1 MQPDRVVSAQRQV
14 ALAWHVGRR
23 RPVTHDAWPRQDA
36 QANRPGNRSGRH
48 DRDGRTSGEVC
59 PSGPHGAGDGVMRP
73 PTFWTNPPD
82 GPGWQAR
89 LLAPLAAIWAVVT
102 ARRIARGSGH
112 RAGVPVICVGNI
124 NVGGTG
130 KTPTVI
136 ALVERLGAGTHV
148 VTRGYGGMEK
158 GPLRV
163 DERRHSAADV
173 GDEPLLTSAFA
184 PTWVARDR
192 AAAVRAA
199 EAAGARVIVMDDGLQ
214 NPSVAK
220 DLDIVVVDAETGFGN
235 GRVIPAGP
243 LREPVEAG
251 LARADLVLTIGD
263 PNAQERFRRVWGD
276 VVSVPHARGN
286 LEVLPT
292 GMDWKGLRV
301 LAFAGIGRPEKFF
314 ATLRRL
320 EAEVVRAEALDDHQ
334 PLGDALIARLE
345 RDARS
350 LSAQLV
356 TTEKD
361 AVRLP
366 SALRQG
372 VLTLPVRLAMDDVAA
387 LDAALTGLQV
397 VPQIESE
404 VVSN

>member
-1 MQPDRVVSAQRQV
+1 
-14 ALAWHVGRR
+14 
-23 RPVTHDAWPRQDA
+23 
-36 QANRPGNRSGRH
+36 
-48 DRDGRTSGEVC
+48 
-59 PSGPHGAGDGVMRP
+59 MRP
-73 PTFWTNPPD
+73 PSFWANPPD
-82 GPGWQAR
+82 RPGWQAR
-89 LLAPLAAIWAVVT
+89 LLAPLAAIWAAAA
-102 ARRIARGSGH
+102 ARRIARRTGY

-136 ALVERLGAGTHV
+136 SLVERLGAGTHV
-148 VTRGYGGMEK
+148 VARGYGGSER

-163 DERRHSAADV
+163 DERRHGADDV
-173 GDEPLLTSAFA
+173 GDEPLLISAFA

-214 NPSVAK
+214 NPGVSA
-220 DLDIVVVDAETGFGN
+220 DLNVVVVDAETGFGN
-235 GRVIPAGP
+235 GCVMPAGP
-243 LREPVEAG
+243 LREPVAAG
-251 LARADLVLTIGD
+251 LARAHLVLSIGVPD
-263 PNAQERFRRVWGD
+263 AQERFRRIWGD
-276 VVSVPHARGN
+276 AISVSHSKGS

-314 ATLRRL
+314 ATIRDLG
-320 EAEVVRAEALDDHQ
+320 AEVVRAEALDDHQ

-366 SALRQG
+366 SASRQG
-372 VLTLPVRLAMDDVAA
+372 VLTLPVRLAMDDASV
-387 LDAALTGLQV
+387 LDAALAGLRVAQ
-397 VPQIESE
+397 PIEL
-404 VVSN
+404 

>member
-1 MQPDRVVSAQRQV
+1 
-14 ALAWHVGRR
+14 
-23 RPVTHDAWPRQDA
+23 
-36 QANRPGNRSGRH
+36 
-48 DRDGRTSGEVC
+48 
-59 PSGPHGAGDGVMRP
+59 MRP
-73 PTFWTNPPD
+73 PSFWANPPD
-82 GPGWQAR
+82 RPGWQAR
-89 LLAPLAAIWAVVT
+89 LLAPLAAIWAIVT
-102 ARRIARGSGH
+102 ARRIARGTGH

-136 ALVERLGAGTHV
+136 SLLERLGAGTHV
-148 VTRGYGGMEK
+148 VARGYGGKER

-163 DERRHSAADV
+163 DERRHSADDV
-173 GDEPLLTSAFA
+173 GDEPLLVSAFA

-220 DLDIVVVDAETGFGN
+220 DLKIVVADAATGFGN
-235 GRVIPAGP
+235 GRVMPAGP
-243 LREPVEAG
+243 LREPVVAG
-251 LARADLVLTIGD
+251 LARADLVLSIGD
-263 PNAQERFRRVWGD
+263 RDAQERFRRIWGD
-276 VVSVPHARGN
+276 AISVPHAKGS

-292 GMDWKGLRV
+292 GMDWEDLRV

-314 ATLRRL
+314 ETLRSL
-320 EAEVVRAEALDDHQ
+320 GAALVRTEALDDHQ

-366 SALRQG
+366 SSSRQG
-372 VLTLPVRLAMDDVAA
+372 VLTLPVRLAMDDASV
-387 LDAALTGLQV
+387 LDAALAGLQV
-397 VPQIESE
+397 PPPTESE
-404 VVSN
+404 DVSS

>member
-1 MQPDRVVSAQRQV
+1 
-14 ALAWHVGRR
+14 
-23 RPVTHDAWPRQDA
+23 
-36 QANRPGNRSGRH
+36 
-48 DRDGRTSGEVC
+48 
-59 PSGPHGAGDGVMRP
+59 MRP
-73 PTFWTNPPD
+73 PSFWANPPD
-82 GPGWQAR
+82 RPGWQAR
-89 LLAPLAAIWAVVT
+89 LLAPLAAIWAIGT
-102 ARRIARGSGH
+102 ARRIARGTGH

-136 ALVERLGAGTHV
+136 ALAERLGAGTHV
-148 VTRGYGGMEK
+148 VARGYGGSER

-163 DERRHSAADV
+163 DERRHRADDV

-184 PTWVARDR
+184 PTWVAPDR

-199 EAAGARVIVMDDGLQ
+199 EAAGARVIVMDDGMQ

-220 DLDIVVVDAETGFGN
+220 DLNIVVVDAETGFGN

-243 LREPVEAG
+243 LREPVAAG
-251 LARADLVLTIGD
+251 LARANLVLSIGD
-263 PNAQERFRRVWGD
+263 PDAQLRFRRMWGD
-276 VVSVPHARGN
+276 AISVPHATGS

-292 GMDWKGLRV
+292 GMDWKDLRV
-301 LAFAGIGRPEKFF
+301 LAFAGIGRPGKFF
-314 ATLRRL
+314 ATLRNL
-320 EAEVVRAEALDDHQ
+320 GAEVVRTEALDDHQ

-350 LSAQLV
+350 MSAQLV

-366 SALRQG
+366 SASRQG
-372 VLTLPVRLAMDDVAA
+372 VLTLPVRLEMDDDAA
-387 LDAALTGLQV
+387 LDAALAGLQV
-397 VPQIESE
+397 APPSESE

>member
-1 MQPDRVVSAQRQV
+1 M
-14 ALAWHVGRR
+14 
-23 RPVTHDAWPRQDA
+23 
-36 QANRPGNRSGRH
+36 
-48 DRDGRTSGEVC
+48 
-59 PSGPHGAGDGVMRP
+59 MRP
-73 PTFWTNPPD
+73 PSFWTNPPD
-82 GPGWQAR
+82 RPGWQAR

-102 ARRIARGSGH
+102 ARRTTRGTRY
-112 RAGVPVICVGNI
+112 RADVPVICVGNI

-136 ALVERLGAGTHV
+136 SLVERLGEGTHV
-148 VTRGYGGMEK
+148 VARGYGGLEK

-163 DERRHSAADV
+163 DERRHRAEDV
-173 GDEPLLTSAFA
+173 GDEPLLISAFA

-220 DLDIVVVDAETGFGN
+220 TINIVVVDAETGFGN
-235 GRVIPAGP
+235 GRVMPAGP
-243 LREPVEAG
+243 LREPVAAG
-251 LARADLVLTIGD
+251 LARADMVLSIGD
-263 PNAQERFRRVWGD
+263 PDAQERFRRIWGD
-276 VVSVPHARGN
+276 AISVPHATGS
-286 LEVLPT
+286 LELLPT

-314 ATLRRL
+314 ATLRNL
-320 EAEVVRAEALDDHQ
+320 GAEVVRTEALDDHQ

-350 LSAQLV
+350 MSAQLV

-372 VLTLPVRLAMDDVAA
+372 VLTLPVRLAMDDDAA

-397 VPQIESE
+397 VPLIESE